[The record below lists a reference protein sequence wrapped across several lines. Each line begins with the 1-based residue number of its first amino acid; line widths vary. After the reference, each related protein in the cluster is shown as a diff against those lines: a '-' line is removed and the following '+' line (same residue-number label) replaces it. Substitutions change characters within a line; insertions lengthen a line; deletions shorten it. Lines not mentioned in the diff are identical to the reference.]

1 MKGLSLSP
9 SVDQDQFDKVHEYLA
24 IGKAEGAQIR
34 CGGARADEGD
44 LAHGLFTQPTVWTG
58 VKEEMRVAREEIF
71 GPVLS
76 VIEVDDFE
84 QAMSV
89 ANNVEY
95 GLTSSLYTQD
105 ISKVFRYVEDIE
117 TGMLHVNSPTIGGE
131 AQLPFG
137 GMKKTGIGPREQGPT
152 AIEFFCEWKTVY
164 IDYTGGFRG
173 GNLY

>member
-1 MKGLSLSP
+1 M
-9 SVDQDQFDKVHEYLA
+9 
-24 IGKAEGAQIR
+24 
-34 CGGARADEGD
+34 
-44 LAHGLFTQPTVWTG
+44 
-58 VKEEMRVAREEIF
+58 
-71 GPVLS
+71 LS
-76 VIEVDDFE
+76 VIAVDGFE
-84 QAMSV
+84 EAISV
-89 ANNVEY
+89 ANNVEF

-105 ISKVFRYVEDIE
+105 ITHVFRYVEDIE

-152 AIEFFCEWKTVY
+152 AIEFFSEWKTVY